1 MKTCILSLFTFIC
14 LTISPDKSFAQAA
27 SAEALLDSAV
37 VLSEKGDSTGT
48 AEALT
53 KSTAA
58 LENEAKVS
66 NGDLKDKLL
75 SKVSGLKSMIPLASG
90 GKLQSGVLGKAVNA
104 VKMLIGA
111 NRISSLLGKGES
123 GLLGKGSNLAS
134 SLGLIKSGSS
144 VLGSGTQS
152 ELSGLL
158 GEATKLAGNVDK
170 KGVAGKLAAT
180 ASSKSL
186 GSIVKLVGSAL

>member
-1 MKTCILSLFTFIC
+1 MKTYILSLFTFFC
-14 LTISPDKSFAQAA
+14 LAVSGSVSFAQTTP
-27 SAEALLDSAV
+27 AEALLDSAV

-48 AEALT
+48 AAALT

-58 LENEAKVS
+58 LETEAKAS

-75 SKVSGLKSMIPLASG
+75 SKVGSLKSMIPLASG
-90 GKLQSGVLGKAVNA
+90 GKLQSGVLGKAVDA

-111 NRISSLLGKGES
+111 NRISSLLGKGDS
-123 GLLGKGSNLAS
+123 GLLGKGSSLAS
-134 SLGLIKSGSS
+134 NLGLIKAGSA
-144 VLGSGTQS
+144 VLGSGTQN

-170 KGVAGKLAAT
+170 KGVTGKLAAT

>member
-1 MKTCILSLFTFIC
+1 MKNCILSLFTFIC
-14 LTISPDKSFAQAA
+14 LAISPDNSFAQAT
-27 SAEALLDSAV
+27 SAEAFLDSAV

-48 AEALT
+48 AEALS

-58 LENEAKVS
+58 LENEAKAS
-66 NGDLKDKLL
+66 NGELKDKLL

-90 GKLQSGVLGKAVNA
+90 GKLQSGILGKAVDA

-123 GLLGKGSNLAS
+123 GLLGKGSSLAS

-170 KGVAGKLAAT
+170 KGITGKLAAT

>member
-1 MKTCILSLFTFIC
+1 MKTYILSLITFFC
-14 LTISPDKSFAQAA
+14 LAISINASFAQTT

-48 AEALT
+48 AQALT
-53 KSTAA
+53 KSTTA
-58 LENEAKVS
+58 LENEAKTS

-75 SKVSGLKSMIPLASG
+75 SKIGSLKSMIPLASG
-90 GKLQSGVLGKAVNA
+90 GKLQSGMLGKAVDA

-123 GLLGKGSNLAS
+123 GLLGKGSSLAS
-134 SLGLIKSGSS
+134 NLGLIKSGSS
-144 VLGSGTQS
+144 ALGSGTQS

-158 GEATKLAGNVDK
+158 GEATKLAGAVDK
-170 KGVAGKLAAT
+170 KGVTGKLAAS

>member
-14 LTISPDKSFAQAA
+14 LAISSDKSFAQAT

-58 LENEAKVS
+58 LENEAKAS

-90 GKLQSGVLGKAVNA
+90 GKLQSGVLGKAVDA

>member
-1 MKTCILSLFTFIC
+1 MKTCISALFTFFC
-14 LTISPDKSFAQAA
+14 LAISINASFAQTT
-27 SAEALLDSAV
+27 SAEALLDTAV
-37 VLSEKGDSTGT
+37 VLSQKGDSTGT
-48 AEALT
+48 AEALSKGT
-53 KSTAA
+53 TA
-58 LENEAKVS
+58 LENEAKTS

-75 SKVSGLKSMIPLASG
+75 SKIGSLKSMIPMASG
-90 GKLQSGVLGKAVNA
+90 GKLQSGVLGKAVDA

-123 GLLGKGSNLAS
+123 GLLGKGSSLAS

-158 GEATKLAGNVDK
+158 GEATKLAGAVDK
-170 KGVAGKLAAT
+170 KGVTGKLAAS

-186 GSIVKLVGSAL
+186 GSIVKLVSSAL